1 MAAEPQSEPAPLL
14 SVRGIRKGFPGVQ
27 ALDGVDLTLHEGE
40 VLALVGENG
49 AGKSTLIKILAGAH
63 QRDEGEIRM
72 HGEPVALASPQESM
86 ARGIRVIYQ
95 EFNLV
100 PRLSVMEN
108 IFLGNL
114 PTRGG
119 LVDYRRMETE
129 CRALLARVGAE
140 ISPRELAGRLSVA
153 HQQLVEIAKALRE
166 DARVLILDEPSA
178 TLSDH
183 ELEALFRLIRDLRSQ
198 GVGMIYISHRL
209 EELSEI
215 ADTISVLRDGRHIV
229 TAPVAEMPR
238 EKLVLHMV
246 GRELNEFIPSTTPHA
261 AGEALRLEG
270 FSAGKGFREVNLVVR
285 KGEIVALAGLVGSGR
300 TEVARAVFGAD
311 RHDAGR
317 ILVGGK
323 AVTIRSPRDAIRLGI
338 GLATEDRKSQG
349 LVLGLG
355 VGANITL
362 TDLRAISRFGLLS
375 QTLENAAGTRYVD
388 QLRVRTPG
396 LRQKVR
402 LLSGGNQQKVV
413 LAKWLFTNCQLLIL
427 DEPTRGI
434 DVGAKNEIYSLMNSL
449 CDKGHAVLMISS
461 ELPEVL
467 GVAHRIYVMREG
479 RVVGELT
486 RAEATQERI
495 MQLATGGTV

>member
-1 MAAEPQSEPAPLL
+1 VAAEAVAQAPPLL
-14 SVRGIRKGFPGVQ
+14 QMQGIRKGFPGVQ

-63 QRDEGEIRM
+63 QRDAGEILIQ
-72 HGEPVALASPQESM
+72 GKPVSLASPQESM
-86 ARGIRVIYQ
+86 AHGVRVIYQ

-108 IFLGNL
+108 IFLGRL

-129 CRALLARVGAE
+129 CRELLARVGAD
-140 ISPRELAGRLSVA
+140 ISPRELAGRLPVA
-153 HQQLVEIAKALRE
+153 HQQLVEIAKALRD
-166 DARVLILDEPSA
+166 DARILVLDEPSA
-178 TLSDH
+178 TLSEH
-183 ELEALFRLIRDLRSQ
+183 ELEALFRLIRDLKGQ

-209 EELSEI
+209 EELAEI
-215 ADTISVLRDGRHIV
+215 ADTISVLRDGRHII
-229 TAPVAEMPR
+229 TAPAPELPR
-238 EKLVLHMV
+238 NDVVLHMV
-246 GRELNEFIPSTTPHA
+246 GRELTDFIPSTTPHA
-261 AGEALRLEG
+261 SQEALRLTD
-270 FSAGKGFREVNLVVR
+270 FSAAGRFRGVDLVVR
-285 KGEIVALAGLVGSGR
+285 RGEIVALAGLVGSGR

-311 RHDAGR
+311 PHDGGTMEVAG
-317 ILVGGK
+317 K
-323 AVTIRSPRDAIRLGI
+323 PVTVRSPRDAIRLGI

-349 LVLGLG
+349 LVLGMG
-355 VGANITL
+355 VAANITL
-362 TDLRAISRFGLLS
+362 TNLAGISRLGLLS
-375 QTLENAAGTRYVD
+375 SALETKAGDEYVE
-388 QLRVRTPG
+388 QLRVRTPS

-413 LAKWLFTNCQLLIL
+413 LAKWLFTDCRVLIL

-434 DVGAKNEIYSLMNSL
+434 DVGAKNEIYALMNSL
-449 CDKGHAVLMISS
+449 CDRGHAVLMISS

-479 RVVGELT
+479 RVAGELT
-486 RAEATQERI
+486 RDEATQERI